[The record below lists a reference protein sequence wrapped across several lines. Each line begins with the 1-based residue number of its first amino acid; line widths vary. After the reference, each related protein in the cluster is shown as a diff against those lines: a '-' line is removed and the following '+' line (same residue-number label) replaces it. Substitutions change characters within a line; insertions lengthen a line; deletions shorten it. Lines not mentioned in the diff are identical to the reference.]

1 MGNICA
7 RPKKETP
14 TEPDPVLDL
23 NQLLIK
29 EYVDQILASKSTNIA
44 AVPDF
49 AERKAYT
56 IAYTLL
62 FYHLQESLQKTKIVL
77 LGHEITFQ
85 VRVID
90 PTERSTENPEI
101 AP

>member
-1 MGNICA
+1 MGNTFE

-14 TEPDPVLDL
+14 DPDPVLDL
-23 NQLLIK
+23 SQLLVK

-62 FYHLQESLQKTKIVL
+62 FYHLQESLQKTKLVV

-85 VRVID
+85 VRVLD
-90 PTERSTENPEI
+90 PTERLTENPET